1 VRAAGFS
8 LWLIPEGAVR
18 HELRTRIG
26 TLSRRFATPVFEPHL
41 TLVGSVSGPAA
52 LVRETAA
59 RLARGTRAFSLL
71 FVSAAHS
78 EDYFR
83 CVVLEADLSSML
95 AAAHRAALTALGLTS
110 PPPFHPHLSLVYGSL
125 LANTRAT
132 VCAELASL
140 CPLSCDVG
148 AIEVVE
154 TDGAVES
161 WRTLESFRLSG

>member
-18 HELRTRIG
+18 HELRERIG
-26 TLSRRFATPVFEPHL
+26 TLSRRFATPFFEPHL
-41 TLVGSVSGPAA
+41 TLVGGVSGSAA
-52 LVRETAA
+52 LLRETAA
-59 RLARGTRAFSLL
+59 RVAGATRAFPVL
-71 FVSAAHS
+71 FVSTAHS

-110 PPPFHPHLSLVYGSL
+110 APPFHPHLSLVYGSL
-125 LANTRAT
+125 LANTRAA
-132 VCAELASL
+132 VCAELGSL

-161 WRTLESFRLSG
+161 WRTVDSFGLAG

>member
-1 VRAAGFS
+1 VRATGFS

-18 HELRTRIG
+18 HQLRERIQ
-26 TLSRRFATPVFEPHL
+26 TLARRFATPVFEPHL
-41 TLVGSVSGPAA
+41 TLVGGVSGPAA

-59 RLARGTRAFSLL
+59 RVARGTRAFPVL
-71 FVSAAHS
+71 FVSTAHS

-83 CVVLEADLSSML
+83 CVVLEADLSSTL
-95 AAAHRAALTALGLTS
+95 AAAHRAALTALGRTGA
-110 PPPFHPHLSLVYGSL
+110 PAFHPHLSLVYGSL
-125 LANTRAT
+125 LANTRAA

-161 WRTLESFRLSG
+161 WRTVESLSLSR